1 MLKVIRGP
9 FAALEE
15 QLLDDLSAKP
25 KWEPV
30 LVVARSNRVIRRLQ
44 RLLAARGTL
53 LGVRFTTLERL
64 ARDLVRSTDAV
75 PVEDP
80 LVLQRLV
87 LELLEKVFTGTKFL
101 GGALRSPK
109 TAQAL
114 LGAIMDLKE
123 AGMPPDR
130 LAEALQA
137 DELVDKDKL
146 EEVFKLYELYERA
159 LAEHKLL
166 DRADMLRVA
175 AQRLDRLPE
184 RLVFYGYYDLNQMQ
198 LDFFGAVVRGK
209 NVLMYFPWSKVPA
222 TQIARR
228 FYETHIAG
236 LADSSPVLPI
246 RDPLLETL
254 FAEQITPVSADVTVM
269 NAAGTHDEVWAVAKE
284 ILRLGIPFERIGVVA
299 RSVQP
304 YAEIVDRIFH
314 EHAIPF
320 SCSARRSVRST
331 PLART
336 VELLLLAP
344 ELDYDRPTVIEL
356 LSSGFVRKPEG
367 SDPVLWDL
375 ATSRLGVGRGESEWR
390 SRISQGVANGG
401 VSLRGEERTIA
412 VPVPQL
418 QMLLETF
425 DRITRARLPDAGTWK
440 ELSNA
445 CLTILRN
452 VLNADLG
459 RVGEAVTSLAVLDAV
474 ALRNVTRR
482 EFVQALLERF
492 DETTEEIGYDN
503 VAGVQVIDA
512 TAARGLR
519 FDVVFIIG
527 LNEKVFPRFI
537 TEEPFIKDHNRAA
550 LRALLGGKLEPRI
563 TGYDEERM
571 LFWLALGSA
580 PKVYLS
586 YQRADDEGRLL
597 APSTFLR
604 DVVYRLRGA
613 EGKNFDEFVRDFG
626 RQLPRMP
633 SERIEKVPIETLTPA
648 ELFMR
653 GFRSEEFAPIV
664 QELESMGNLG
674 SRDGVIGGAFETFW
688 KGYSKRVSP
697 TAVERYAACPL
708 QCYFGRV
715 LGLEPFERPEDVDEV
730 TPLELGNL
738 AHAILQRFYEQYKGG
753 PAESLLESIWRDETG
768 KFERE
773 AFVRFPLLWKVQ
785 SRHVLTL
792 VRRFLLEFD
801 LPRLGPSPKVFP
813 EQAAGPVDLAGV
825 QFKGRLDRISL
836 VDGAL
841 RVDDYKWKKDEKD
854 LEKLALTCERVQLP
868 IYVRLAEAFARE
880 QGLEVNRIEAYLILM
895 RRLQSFSSVDEA
907 AGEKAVEVEH
917 GLDPEFWEK
926 HGRAFE
932 ENLAKMV
939 RLFGQGL
946 FFVNP
951 GEACANCDFATACR
965 KNHLPTARRPRRDPR
980 VKDYYDVRE
989 G

>member
-1 MLKVIRGP
+1 MLKVIQGP

-44 RLLAARGTL
+44 RLLAARGTV

-64 ARDLVRSTDAV
+64 VRDLVYGADAV

-80 LVLQRLV
+80 LLLQRLV

-123 AGMPPDR
+123 AGMPPER
-130 LAEALQA
+130 LSEALPA
-137 DELVDKDKL
+137 KELVDKDKL

-159 LAEHKLL
+159 LAEHRLL

-184 RLVFYGYYDLNQMQ
+184 RIVFYGYYDLNQAQ
-198 LDFFGAVVRGK
+198 LDFFGALVREK
-209 NVLMYFPWSKVPA
+209 SVQMYFPCSEVPA
-222 TQIARR
+222 TRIARR
-228 FYETHIAG
+228 FYETHLAG
-236 LADSSPVLPI
+236 LAGSSQALPL
-246 RDPLLETL
+246 RSPLLETL

-299 RSVQP
+299 RSLQP
-304 YAEIVDRIFH
+304 YADTIDRIFH

-320 SCSARRSVRST
+320 GCSARRSIRST

-375 ATSRLGVGRGESEWR
+375 ATSRLGIGRGESEWR
-390 SRISQGVANGG
+390 SRISQGVVNGG
-401 VSLRGEERTIA
+401 VLLRGKERTVA
-412 VPVPQL
+412 VSVPQL

-425 DRITRARLPDAGTWK
+425 DRITRARLPEDGSWK
-440 ELSNA
+440 ELSSA
-445 CLTILRN
+445 CLTILRT
-452 VLNADLG
+452 VLTADLG
-459 RVGEAVTSLAVLDAV
+459 RVGEAVASLAALDAV
-474 ALRNVTRR
+474 ALRPVTRR
-482 EFVQALLERF
+482 EFVQTLLERF

-512 TAARGLR
+512 MAARGLR

-537 TEEPFIKDHNRAA
+537 TEEPFIKDHNRSV
-550 LRALLGGKLEPRI
+550 LRALLGGKLDPRLM
-563 TGYDEERM
+563 GYDDERM

-586 YQRADDEGRLL
+586 YQRADDEGRPL

-613 EGKNFDEFVRDFG
+613 EGKKFDEFV

-633 SERIEKVPIETLTPA
+633 SERIEQMPIETLTPA

-664 QELESMGNLG
+664 QELESMGGLG
-674 SRDGVIGGAFETFW
+674 PRDGVIGGGFESFW
-688 KGYSKRVSP
+688 RSYSKRVSP

-708 QCYFGRV
+708 QCYFRHV
-715 LGLEPFERPEDVDEV
+715 LKLEPFERPEDVDEV

-738 AHAILQRFYEQYKGG
+738 AHAILHRFYRQYKGG
-753 PAESLLESIWRDETG
+753 PPEALLESIWREETE

-801 LPRLGPSPKVFP
+801 LPRLGASPKVFP
-813 EQAAGPVDLAGV
+813 EQEAGPVELAGV
-825 QFKGRLDRISL
+825 QFKGRLDRISF

-841 RVDDYKWKKDEKD
+841 RVDDYKWKQNEED
-854 LEKLALTCERVQLP
+854 LQKVALTCERVQLP

-880 QGLEVNRIEAYLILM
+880 QGLQVSRIEAYLILM

-907 AGEKAVEVEH
+907 AGEKAVEVER
-917 GLDPEFWEK
+917 GLDPGFWEK

-932 ENLAKMV
+932 DNLAKLV

-951 GEACANCDFATACR
+951 GEWCRNCDFATACR